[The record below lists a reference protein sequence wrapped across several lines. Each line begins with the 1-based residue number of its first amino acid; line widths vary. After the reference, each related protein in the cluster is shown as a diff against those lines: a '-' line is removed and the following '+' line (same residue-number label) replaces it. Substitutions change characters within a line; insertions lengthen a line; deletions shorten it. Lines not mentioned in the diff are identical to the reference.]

1 MASAKRTS
9 KKHSASNSG
18 SPPEPVAAA
27 PRLFIDRCALSR
39 RLGEALRQADI
50 PFIAHQEKF
59 APACPDTEWLAV
71 AGREG
76 WIVLT
81 RDQAIRR
88 KANELQAFRD
98 AKVIMF
104 ALASGN
110 ATAEDTARLVVE
122 LYPRILR
129 KAHAATPPAMF
140 SVTLAGGIN
149 PVR

>member
-1 MASAKRTS
+1 M
-9 KKHSASNSG
+9 
-18 SPPEPVAAA
+18 PPDSVRAA
-27 PRLFIDRCALSR
+27 PFLFIDRCAWSR
-39 RLGEALRQADI
+39 RLDDALRQAEI
-50 PFIAHQEKF
+50 PFIAHRERF
-59 APACPDTEWLAV
+59 APACADIEWLSV

-76 WIVLT
+76 WIVIT

-88 KANELQAFRD
+88 KPNELQVFRD
-98 AKVIMF
+98 AKVILF

-110 ATAEDTARLVVE
+110 ATAADTARLVVE

-129 KAHAATPPAMF
+129 KAAAATPPAMF